1 MSREQQI
8 YYALWTLGAAVAVL
22 SGPFAYVRLRRRS
35 HTPAPWRRIV
45 LLYAALAA
53 AAAVLLYV
61 WLG

>member
-22 SGPFAYVRLRRRS
+22 LSPFAYVRLRRRS
-35 HTPAPWRRIV
+35 HAPAPWGRIA
-45 LLYAALAA
+45 LLYAVLAA
-53 AAAVLLYV
+53 AAAALLYV